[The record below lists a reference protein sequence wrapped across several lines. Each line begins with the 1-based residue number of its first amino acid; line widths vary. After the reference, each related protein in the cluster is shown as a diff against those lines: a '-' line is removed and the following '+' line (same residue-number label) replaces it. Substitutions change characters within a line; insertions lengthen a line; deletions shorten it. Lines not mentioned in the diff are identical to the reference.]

1 MTASGE
7 KEESNDITAETDG
20 PSEVPLAAEA
30 FRGMLRHLEGSSLPM
45 ITALSWIATENVE
58 AVDAIAV
65 VLVERLSSPR
75 NQAGSVAGDG
85 NVSRSSS
92 STASDDSVLATLHL
106 VDAIVKRVGPSAA
119 AARRY
124 AEALVR
130 VGLPEAVAGVYAQ
143 RPLLQGRLDK
153 LLQTWEQAGLFG
165 SSFCRRVRT
174 LIETNTSHPPDT
186 HRSGSETPPMPPAS
200 YHAAIQEATERIV
213 AHAQQGVLPPPE
225 DVAHFDR
232 LIELQLAQTPA
243 HDTVSQ
249 QHWSQLRAHMQSLV
263 SSVVASARAPPAWP
277 PPAAAYPPAYPYPSY
292 GTCMPYA
299 PAAPPPPP
307 YPMPGAITSAP
318 SSAAAA
324 ESSEA
329 SSSVSDAS
337 RALRTGHCTSFR
349 DLKRTSTRAAVAALY
364 NELPVRADGTGVRF
378 RTRRQLREHLDWV
391 FADNQ
396 RRRLRERGAVSRSWY
411 LQQDEWLARA
421 GHRPGT
427 GFERPTGD
435 ARAGGAGDDDVDGDA
450 FVRLGANFAPPD
462 AGSATADVDAA
473 AARSA
478 PDGGSG
484 TDVPA
489 GDEDAVCPVCRE
501 EFESYFDHRQNVW
514 MWRDALLD
522 PETHMH
528 FHRKCYGTGVNLDT
542 VHAPASLTQSS
553 ATGRASP
560 PKRRKV
566 KEEEEEE
573 EEEEK
578 DGESESAIGNVTPA
592 AEAETDS
599 SVAKPD
605 RAELERQLARHT
617 VAQLRARL
625 DELHY
630 DHSRLK
636 RKAELIAALAS
647 QRMSEWDRPP
657 ASASER
663 PLNA

>member
-7 KEESNDITAETDG
+7 KSESNDTTVETDG
-20 PSEVPLAAEA
+20 PSEVPSAAEA
-30 FRGMLRHLEGSSLPM
+30 FRGMLRHLESSSLPM

-65 VLVERLSSPR
+65 VLVERLSSWR
-75 NQAGSVAGDG
+75 NHAGCAAGDG
-85 NVSRSSS
+85 NLSRSSS

-130 VGLPEAVAGVYAQ
+130 AGLPEAVAGVYEQ
-143 RPLLQGRLDK
+143 RPPLQGRLDK

-174 LIETNTSHPPDT
+174 LIEANASHPPET
-186 HRSGSETPPMPPAS
+186 HRSGRETPPMPPAS

-225 DVAHFDR
+225 SVAHFDR

-243 HDTVSQ
+243 HDTASR

-292 GTCMPYA
+292 GTGMPYA
-299 PAAPPPPP
+299 PSAPPPPS
-307 YPMPGAITSAP
+307 YLMSGAVTSAP
-318 SSAAAA
+318 SSAAVA
-324 ESSEA
+324 ESSEV

-421 GHRPGT
+421 GSRPGT
-427 GFERPTGD
+427 GFERPPGD
-435 ARAGGAGDDDVDGDA
+435 ARAGGADDGGNDGGDDA

-473 AARSA
+473 AAHSA
-478 PDGGSG
+478 PDGGSS

-542 VHAPASLTQSS
+542 MQAPASLTKSS
-553 ATGRASP
+553 ATGAASP

-566 KEEEEEE
+566 EEK

-578 DGESESAIGNVTPA
+578 DGESESAIGNATPA
-592 AEAETDS
+592 AEPEADS

-647 QRMSEWDRPP
+647 QRMSERDRPP

-663 PLNA
+663 LLNA